1 MTRRQGLKSSA
12 ATAAAIAALLFA
24 AGAQAQA
31 APAKAPPGGKAAA
44 TEDVS
49 EVVVTGT
56 LLRGVAPTGTD
67 LISVP
72 RDDIVATGVA
82 SSGDLLAT
90 IPQIGFFGT
99 LPRGNQDAGSPLVTP
114 NLRNLGLPGDST
126 TLILMDGHRI
136 VGAGVLQTFPDPTI
150 IPPGVLERVEV
161 TPGGGSS
168 IYGSDAIGGVINFV
182 TRRKFDGFEATG
194 HYGVAD
200 NYSTYDAN
208 LTAGR
213 AWSGGSALLSYAY
226 ARHDDLLG
234 ADRG

>member
-1 MTRRQGLKSSA
+1 MTREQILKSSA
-12 ATAAAIAALLFA
+12 ATATATAAAIAALLFA
-24 AGAQAQA
+24 AAAQAQTQA
-31 APAKAPPGGKAAA
+31 APASKKAAGD
-44 TEDVS
+44 EVS

-72 RDDIVATGVA
+72 REEIVATGVA

-150 IPPGVLERVEV
+150 IPPGVLDRVEV

-168 IYGSDAIGGVINFV
+168 IYGSDAIGGGSKLFP
-182 TRRKFDGFEATG
+182 RRP
-194 HYGVAD
+194 
-200 NYSTYDAN
+200 
-208 LTAGR
+208 LAGAR
-213 AWSGGSALLSYAY
+213 APPHPRVPAHHNPHHPHPHP
-226 ARHDDLLG
+226 RH
-234 ADRG
+234 R